1 MGLLCMRFLF
11 LKENKNIK
19 GGNITRAMINTDT
32 HHLHLSL
39 PAQRMHLCV
48 VYTEPLLQRI
58 GQEQKTTKQVESCCG
73 RDKSAFVLCTKK
85 SKGIVNYIQPHSR
98 QLENHPPGR
107 LMIAQHITYL
117 VLLCGTKKKEPQ
129 PSHRYRKIVGFLFHF
144 FKYLI
149 VHREEKGTIT
159 QQRNQHVVPSTLY
172 IEKMKRVRSLSSK
185 FLLHKRVKTHF
196 LYNHFLPINV
206 FCVWLQN
213 NILHHHHIDENIYT
227 QSVLCDGVEPSPYI
241 YIPFSSSTYKNIT

>member
-48 VYTEPLLQRI
+48 VYTQSRCYRGSDRSRKQQNKSRVAVEEINLLLYYVQKNLRAQSTI
-58 GQEQKTTKQVESCCG
+58 YSAFKTTGKPPTRQTNDRPTHHIPCV
-73 RDKSAFVLCTKK
+73 
-85 SKGIVNYIQPHSR
+85 IVWH
-98 QLENHPPGR
+98 E
-107 LMIAQHITYL
+107 
-117 VLLCGTKKKEPQ
+117 KKEPR

-149 VHREEKGTIT
+149 VYREEKGTIT
-159 QQRNQHVVPSTLY
+159 QQRNQHVVPSTTLRPP
-172 IEKMKRVRSLSSK
+172 IHRKMKRVRSLSSK

-206 FCVWLQN
+206 FCVWLQEQ
-213 NILHHHHIDENIYT
+213 H
-227 QSVLCDGVEPSPYI
+227 P
-241 YIPFSSSTYKNIT
+241 SSSSHR